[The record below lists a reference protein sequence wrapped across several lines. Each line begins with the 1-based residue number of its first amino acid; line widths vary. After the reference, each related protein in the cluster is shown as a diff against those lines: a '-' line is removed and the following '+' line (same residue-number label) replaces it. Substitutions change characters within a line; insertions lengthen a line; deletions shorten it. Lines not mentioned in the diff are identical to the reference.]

1 MAYRIDI
8 SVVRQVAK
16 GQWDRIFSRLAPA
29 LKQAQEHAGKHIPCP
44 VHGGKDAFRLF
55 PDYSVNGA
63 CICNTCGSFRDGF
76 ATLSWVNGWTFWESL
91 EAVASELGLIAKG
104 VSQQV
109 PKQLTS
115 DIWRGVILY
124 VGHHDIASGSSSD
137 FVLRLYDEISTSQ
150 VTLKGADLER
160 VCKQRS
166 VKISQRIE
174 IRRVTKENFRRSN
187 EYPSGRCAWQISIA
201 KDKRNWQK
209 DKADERYHRYIERL
223 WQSACPVRLHSAIQE
238 PLVLYL
244 KHRGLLALIDEERLV
259 NIRFNRFCRI
269 PESEQTFPG
278 MIAAVRDIAGRLI
291 NVHSTLLTEDGFK
304 AALEV
309 PKRLCKQPSDSTISG
324 CTIHFG
330 EPKKVLALAE
340 GIETALSV
348 VVGTGLPCW
357 SCISANG
364 LISVQIPPEVEHVY
378 IYADKDRS
386 GVGQEAAEKLRER
399 LLSDGIHVDIV
410 SVPYAIPMNTKGIDW
425 NDVLVNF
432 GQSGFTKSFG

>member
-29 LKQAQEHAGKHIPCP
+29 LNQAQEHAGRHVPCP

-55 PDYSVNGA
+55 PDYSINGA

-91 EAVASELGLIAKG
+91 EAVASELGLTVNGA
-104 VSQQV
+104 SQHV

-115 DIWRGVILY
+115 GFWRGVILF
-124 VGHHDIASGSSSD
+124 VGHHDITSEGSSD
-137 FVLRLYDEISTSQ
+137 FVLRLYDEISSSQ
-150 VTLKGADLER
+150 VTLKGASLER
-160 VCKQRS
+160 ASKQKRL
-166 VKISQRIE
+166 KISQRVE
-174 IRRVTKENFRRSN
+174 IRRVTNENFKSSDEN
-187 EYPSGRCAWQISIA
+187 LSGCCVWQVSIA
-201 KDKRNWQK
+201 KDKRNWQR
-209 DKADERYHRYIERL
+209 DKADERYHQYIERL
-223 WQSACPVRLHSAIQE
+223 WQSACPVRLHSATQE
-238 PLVLYL
+238 PLMLYL
-244 KHRGLLALIDEERLV
+244 KHRGLELIDEERLA

-291 NVHSTLLTEDGFK
+291 NVHSTLLTKDGFK

-324 CTIHFG
+324 CAIHFG

-340 GIETALSV
+340 GIETALSI

-364 LISVQIPPEVEHVY
+364 LISVQIPSEVEHVY

-399 LLSDGIHVDIV
+399 LISDGIYAEIV
-410 SVPYAIPMNTKGIDW
+410 SVPYAIPANAKGIDW
-425 NDVLVNF
+425 NDVLVNY
-432 GQSGFTKSFG
+432 GQSGFLKRYD

>member
-16 GQWDRIFSRLAPA
+16 GRWDRIFSRLAPS
-29 LKQAQEHAGKHIPCP
+29 LKVAQEHTGKHIPCP

-55 PDYSVNGA
+55 PDYSINGA

-76 ATLSWVNGWTFWESL
+76 ATLSWVNGWTFWQSL
-91 EAVASELGLIAKG
+91 EAVASELGLTANG

-115 DIWRGVILY
+115 GFWRGVILY
-124 VGHHDIASGSSSD
+124 VGHHDIASEGSSD
-137 FVLRLYDEISTSQ
+137 FVLRLYDEISSSQ
-150 VTLKGADLER
+150 VTLKGAGLGR
-160 VCKQRS
+160 VCKQKEM
-166 VKISQRIE
+166 KISQCNQ
-174 IRRVTKENFRRSN
+174 IRRGTNENCKRSDEN
-187 EYPSGRCAWQISIA
+187 LSERCVWQVSIA
-201 KDKRNWQK
+201 KDKRNWQR
-209 DKADERYHRYIERL
+209 DKADERYHQYIERL
-223 WQSACPVRLHSAIQE
+223 WQSACPVRLHCATQE
-238 PLVLYL
+238 PLMLYL
-244 KHRGLLALIDEERLV
+244 KHRGLGLIDEERLV

-269 PESEQTFPG
+269 PDSEQTFPG
-278 MIAAVRDIAGRLI
+278 MIAAVRDISGRLI
-291 NVHSTLLTEDGFK
+291 NVHSTLLTKDGFK
-304 AALEV
+304 AALDV

-324 CTIHFG
+324 CAIHFG

-340 GIETALSV
+340 GIETALSI

-364 LISVQIPPEVEHVY
+364 LISVQIPPGVEHVY

-399 LLSDGIHVDIV
+399 LVSDGICAEIV
-410 SVPYAIPMNTKGIDW
+410 SVPYAIPANAKGIDW
-425 NDVLVNF
+425 NDVLVNY
-432 GQSGFTKSFG
+432 GRSGFLKSFD